1 MRLYERVIHVFE
13 RFTDQARRVVTS
25 AQSEA
30 ERYERVGTE
39 HLLLGLLDEKID
51 GVSCKAL
58 NSMGITFDAARAT
71 LVSICGQGELVA
83 NNHTPFTPRHKKVL
97 ELSLREALQLGDNY
111 VGTEHLLLGL
121 IREGDGKAAEIIL
134 MLNGNLNE
142 VRRATI
148 ELLSQNLRTPGQTVP
163 AGVKMGRT
171 RADIVADI
179 QSHEVALQRLQVEL
193 EECKD

>member
-1 MRLYERVIHVFE
+1 MFE
-13 RFTDQARRVVTS
+13 RFTDQARRVITS
-25 AQSEA
+25 AQLQA
-30 ERYERVGTE
+30 KRYERVGTE

-58 NSMGITFDAARAT
+58 NSQGITFGAARKA
-71 LVSICGQGELVA
+71 LVSTCGLGHLVP
-83 NNHTPFTPRHKKVL
+83 NNHVPFTPRHKKVL

-111 VGTEHLLLGL
+111 IGTEHLLLGL
-121 IREGDGKAAEIIL
+121 VREGDGKAAEIIL
-134 MLNGNLNE
+134 MLNGNLND

-148 ELLSQNLRTPGQTVP
+148 ELLSQNLRTPRQTVP

-179 QSHEVALQRLQVEL
+179 QSHEVALQRLHVEL
-193 EECKD
+193 EECRD